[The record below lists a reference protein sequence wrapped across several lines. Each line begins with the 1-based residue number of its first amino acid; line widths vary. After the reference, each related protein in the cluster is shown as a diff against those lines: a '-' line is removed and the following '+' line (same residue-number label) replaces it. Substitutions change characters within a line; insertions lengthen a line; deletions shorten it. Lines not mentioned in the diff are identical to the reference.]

1 MLEYWASNPNC
12 SKFAITFSFFYLSGL
27 FMVDRVPSSI
37 VISLTQTDSLTVT
50 PSPDDNAD
58 FQPNKEFGELK
69 VALRHSRAKFF

>member
-1 MLEYWASNPNC
+1 
-12 SKFAITFSFFYLSGL
+12 
-27 FMVDRVPSSI
+27 MVDRVPSSI

-69 VALRHSRAKFF
+69 VALRH